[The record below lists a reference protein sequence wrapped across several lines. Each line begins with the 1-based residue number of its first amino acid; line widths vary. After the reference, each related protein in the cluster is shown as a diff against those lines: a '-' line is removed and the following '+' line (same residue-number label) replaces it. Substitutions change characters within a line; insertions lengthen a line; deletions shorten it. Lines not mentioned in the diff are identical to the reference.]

1 MSELILI
8 TTDDCHFCE
17 RAHDL
22 LSTLQIPF
30 REVSVD
36 SPEAADFAAGGLPLP
51 FLPVLTDGIRLI
63 AYGRFSEK
71 HLRKELALEGVA

>member
-1 MSELILI
+1 MAELILI

-17 RAHDL
+17 RAHQL
-22 LSTLQIPF
+22 LHALQVPF

-36 SPEAADFAAGGLPLP
+36 SPEAAGLPAGGLPP
-51 FLPVLTDGIRLI
+51 FLPVLTDGTRVI

-71 HLRKELALEGVA
+71 RLSKELVGEWVS